1 MSHRTMSQK
10 NSVSPIKKV
19 ALFSTG
25 HFVNDLHTAFLDTF
39 LPYLVRN
46 LGLSYTQAGILTS
59 LSGLLHTVFQ
69 PIMGHVADRHTRP
82 WPVMFGPIAA
92 ALGASMIPLST
103 SFTMALAVITL
114 WGFGT
119 ASFHPQGQGSLGYVT
134 PPSQLALAISLF
146 GLGGMSGSTVS
157 SLYAIALYRYLP
169 HWAMPMVAVVPPII
183 MACLYHRY
191 IPKIRDSVDRRD
203 SSGMLSSLTSVFRL
217 IYPIWAVTFLRDCSQ
232 RGLRFLL
239 PLMIVAGGGN
249 VTKVGTVLFS
259 MSLIATVL
267 PLIAARMA
275 MRFGNVR
282 VVKAILPAAGAI
294 LTVAWLLDN
303 GLSLP
308 LFIAGGALLTS
319 CGPATDAMAQGMAP
333 EKRSTASSLMM
344 GFSFGLGGVAMA
356 PLGWFSDLAGLRT
369 ALGLIAIMPLMSVP
383 IMAFLW
389 PAKKII

>member
-1 MSHRTMSQK
+1 MNQR
-10 NSVSPIKKV
+10 NNISPMKKV
-19 ALFSTG
+19 VLLSTG
-25 HFVNDLHTAFLDTF
+25 HFVNDVHTAFLDTF

-46 LGLSYTQAGILTS
+46 LGLSYAQAGILTS
-59 LSGLLHTVFQ
+59 LSGMLHTVFQ
-69 PIMGHVADRHTRP
+69 PIMGHVADGHTRP

-103 SFTMALAVITL
+103 SFTMALILVTL
-114 WGFGT
+114 WGFGAAT
-119 ASFHPQGQGSLGYVT
+119 FHPQGQGSLGYVT

-169 HWAMPMVAVVPPII
+169 HWAMPVVAVIPPII
-183 MACLYHRY
+183 MATLYYRY
-191 IPKIRDSVDRRD
+191 MPRIRDSIERKD
-203 SSGMLSSLTSVFRL
+203 SSGILSSLTSVFRL

-239 PLMIVAGGGN
+239 PLIIVAGGGN

-259 MSLIATVL
+259 MSLMATVF

-275 MRFGNVR
+275 MKFGNVR
-282 VVKAILPAAGAI
+282 IVQAILPTAGTI

-303 GLSLP
+303 GISLP
-308 LFIAGGALLTS
+308 LFILGGALLTS

-356 PLGWFSDLAGLRT
+356 PLGWFSDIAGLRT
-369 ALGLIAIMPLMSVP
+369 ALGVIAVMPLLSIPV
-383 IMAFLW
+383 MAFLW
-389 PAKKII
+389 PAKKIT

>member
-1 MSHRTMSQK
+1 MKDRAK
-10 NSVSPIKKV
+10 DISPLKKV
-19 ALFSTG
+19 VMLSTG
-25 HFVNDLHTAFLDTF
+25 HFVNDVHTAFLDTF

-46 LGLSYTQAGILTS
+46 LGLSYSQAGILTS
-59 LSGLLHTVFQ
+59 LSGVLHTVFQ

-82 WPVMFGPIAA
+82 WPVMFGPLAA

-103 SFTMALAVITL
+103 SFTMALAMVTL
-114 WGFGT
+114 WGLGAAT
-119 ASFHPQGQGSLGYVT
+119 FHPQGQGSLGYVS

-169 HWAMPMVAVVPPII
+169 HWSMPVVAVIPPII
-183 MACLYHRY
+183 MASLFYRY
-191 IPKIRDSVDRRD
+191 MPRIRDFVDKRD
-203 SSGMLSSLTSVFRL
+203 SSSMVSSLTSVFKL

-239 PLMIVAGGGN
+239 PLMIVVGGGN

-259 MSLIATVL
+259 MSLLATVL

-275 MRFGNVR
+275 MKFGNVR
-282 VVKAILPAAGAI
+282 IVQAVLPTAGAI
-294 LTVAWLLDN
+294 LTTAWFLDN
-303 GLSLP
+303 GISLP
-308 LFIAGGALLTS
+308 LFVFGGALLTS
-319 CGPATDAMAQGMAP
+319 CGPATDAMAQGLAP

-356 PLGWFSDLAGLRT
+356 PLGWFSDIAGLRT
-369 ALGLIAIMPLMSVP
+369 ALGLVAMMPLLSIPV
-383 IMAFLW
+383 MALLW
-389 PAKKII
+389 PAKKIS